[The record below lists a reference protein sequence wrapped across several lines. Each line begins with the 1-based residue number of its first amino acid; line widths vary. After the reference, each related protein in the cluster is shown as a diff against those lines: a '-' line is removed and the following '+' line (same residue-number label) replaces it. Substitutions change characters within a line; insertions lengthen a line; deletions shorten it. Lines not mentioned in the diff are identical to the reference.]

1 MEAYI
6 KAGDGGIEY
15 KNGKKSEGRQNK
27 DKEIC
32 CLSSSL
38 HLSGITS
45 LFETI
50 KRGLLA
56 SYLEYLSLLEFLD

>member
-6 KAGDGGIEY
+6 KGGDGGIEH
-15 KNGKKSEGRQNK
+15 KNGEKSQGRQNK

-45 LFETI
+45 LFKTI
-50 KRGLLA
+50 KKGLLA
-56 SYLEYLSLLEFLD
+56 SYLECLSLLKFLD

>member
-6 KAGDGGIEY
+6 KGGDGGIKH
-15 KNGKKSEGRQNK
+15 KNGKKSQGRQNK

-38 HLSGITS
+38 HLSGIAFLFKAIKKTS
-45 LFETI
+45 LHCI
-50 KRGLLA
+50 
-56 SYLEYLSLLEFLD
+56 